1 MKTLPALTSI
11 MIISTLSTIG
21 NYALAN
27 KSDGVLS
34 TQSSSGYGPEG
45 TDYGPQSPR
54 NIDQLYGSNKRV
66 FSPAPVRTKMNLC
79 NIHFHAAAEHKGG
92 EFTTPAGDRWQD
104 GFNYNGSLSDAQ
116 LKPIAHNVCPV
127 SGKSLK
133 PGDTIELHYVYSTAN
148 VDPGATLSSCL
159 SDNVANPQLRVEGQV
174 LVLVNDDKAADFKAL
189 TEVRQVNG
197 YDQAVNI
204 PNETGKP
211 VEYLGSTTGP
221 SYNDQSSPVKVS
233 WSVRPEVIYTDIATV
248 GQWCQ
253 DNPFQEKGAHGVRKL
268 VTKPE
273 YLSAAN

>member
-1 MKTLPALTSI
+1 MKTLSALTSI
-11 MIISTLSTIG
+11 MVISTLATTVDSAQAISSDG
-21 NYALAN
+21 ALA
-27 KSDGVLS
+27 
-34 TQSSSGYGPEG
+34 TQSSSVYGPEG

-66 FSPAPVRTKMNLC
+66 FSAAPNRTSMNLC
-79 NIHFHAAAEHKGG
+79 NIHFHASAEHQGG

-104 GFNYNGSLSDAQ
+104 GFGYSGSLTDSQ
-116 LKPIAHNVCPV
+116 LKPFTQNVCPV

-159 SDNVANPQLRVEGQV
+159 SDNVANPQLRVEAQV
-174 LVLVNDDKAADFKAL
+174 LVLVNDNKAADFKTL
-189 TEVRQVNG
+189 TEVRQING

-204 PNETGKP
+204 PTNTGKP

-221 SYNDQSSPVKVS
+221 SYNEQSSPVKVS